1 MQPVRAQGL
10 VAPTVVLLVRLAV
23 EAAVAVAVP
32 VVLAVLVVRAVP
44 ALSGRRPAT
53 VPPQVPGAAG
63 AAAKMI
69 ITTQQARLVTTAP
82 LVVLGVSTEAAVAAV
97 AQARVR
103 VL

>member
-1 MQPVRAQGL
+1 MQPVWVRGL
-10 VAPTVVLLVRLAV
+10 AALTEALLARLVV
-23 EAAVAVAVP
+23 EAAVAVAIP
-32 VVLAVLVVRAVP
+32 VVLAVLVVRAAP

-53 VPPQVPGAAG
+53 APPQVPGAAG